1 MFGKRE
7 TVRFEIGGAD
17 IGKYFQQDSTFSRA
31 IQLSSSNAA
40 WDIWVP
46 PTVTN
51 KFASAKFIWNVANA
65 DISAPVN
72 VYIWFYY
79 TVYYSG
85 TSTKSCKLYGIIDN
99 VANIFINDDAVISLD
114 NTVSASTGYTVNII
128 PGLNYIKV
136 LAWNSDSYANPAG
149 LKLTIVDGATLI
161 IATNSDWAYT
171 ISTNTVTTNTTG
183 AAVFNR

>member
-7 TVRFEIGGAD
+7 TVRFEIGGDD

-40 WDIWVP
+40 WDTWVP
-46 PTVTN
+46 PTLTN

-85 TSTKSCKLYGIIDN
+85 ASTKSCTLYCVVDDN
-99 VANIFINDDAVISLD
+99 ATVFINNAAAINVSNVI
-114 NTVSASTGYTVNII
+114 SASTGYTVNII

-136 LAWNSDSYANPAG
+136 LAWNGGSAAG

-161 IATNSDWAYT
+161 VATNSDWAYT
-171 ISTNTVTTNTTG
+171 ISTNTVTTNTSG
-183 AAVFNR
+183 AAVFNT